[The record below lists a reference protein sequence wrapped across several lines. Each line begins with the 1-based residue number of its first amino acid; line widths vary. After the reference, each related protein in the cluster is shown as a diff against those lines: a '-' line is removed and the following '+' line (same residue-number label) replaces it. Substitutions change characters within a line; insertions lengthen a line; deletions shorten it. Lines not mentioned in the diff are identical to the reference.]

1 MLFVYRVYVSSIR
14 CDSLATRPVQKAI
27 PFLCPSKVH
36 LKTAHSLDQPVQ
48 VSEPNHHSYQCSV
61 QIMPNQVMS
70 NNVDMTNEVTNSN
83 DEEVA
88 IPPGYYSIGDII
100 AILNT
105 ITDITFSIYTIA
117 SSYGC
122 IWIQSP
128 YSIHFSNSP
137 DIREIPGLNG
147 RRLFYLLRSVNRICL
162 ISRAIAKWF
171 KCIHRWSDPPIWSF
185 PARIVCSPQ
194 WSLTIPRLTTID
206 L

>member
-105 ITDITFSIYTIA
+105 MTNTTFSIDTMA

-128 YSIHFSNSP
+128 YSIHFSNTP
-137 DIREIPGLNG
+137 DIREIPGLKG

-162 ISRAIAKWF
+162 ISRAIAK
-171 KCIHRWSDPPIWSF
+171 
-185 PARIVCSPQ
+185 
-194 WSLTIPRLTTID
+194 
-206 L
+206 